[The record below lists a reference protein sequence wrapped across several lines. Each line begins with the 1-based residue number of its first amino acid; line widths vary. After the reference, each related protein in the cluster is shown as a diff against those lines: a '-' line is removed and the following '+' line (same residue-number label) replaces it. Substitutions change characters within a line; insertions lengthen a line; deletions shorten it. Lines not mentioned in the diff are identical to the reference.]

1 MGETSGRRY
10 VSPYGS
16 DRSPRRWMRRRVPQ
30 LLALGLVTATATGC
44 SVDSKDLPRL
54 GLPNPATEQGH
65 RVLSLWQGS
74 WIAALIVG
82 AVVWGLILWSVVFH
96 RRSRTKQEIPPQTR
110 YNLPL
115 EVLYTVIPGI
125 IIAVFFY
132 FTARDETELQKTT
145 KASDPAFASVN
156 VIEVIG
162 FQWNWAFVYKDGALN
177 QGGVVYDIGT
187 PGDIPTL
194 YLPQNQK
201 VQFELNSPDVIHS
214 FFVPSFLYKL
224 DVIPGKTNK
233 FEITPQVLG
242 HYDGKCAEL
251 CGADHSRMLFNVQIV
266 TPEEY
271 QKHLAELKAAGQTG
285 PLRSEINRPV
295 EPEHAAESE
304 HAGSEK

>member
-1 MGETSGRRY
+1 M
-10 VSPYGS
+10 SPYGS

-82 AVVWGLILWSVVFH
+82 AVVWGLILWSIVFH

-156 VIEVIG
+156 VIEVVG
-162 FQWNWAFVYKDGALN
+162 FQWNWAFNYKEGPMNETGA
-177 QGGVVYDIGT
+177 VYDIGT

-214 FFVPSFLYKL
+214 FFVPSFLYKM
-224 DVIPGKTNK
+224 DIIPGKTNK

-266 TPEEY
+266 TPAEY
-271 QKHLAELKAAGQTG
+271 QKHLAELKAKGQTG
-285 PLRSEINRPV
+285 AVRSQINMPV
-295 EPEHAAESE
+295 EPEHAVESE

>member
-1 MGETSGRRY
+1 M
-10 VSPYGS
+10 SPYGS

-54 GLPNPATEQGH
+54 GLPNPATEQGD

-82 AVVWGLILWSVVFH
+82 AVVWGLILWSIVFH
-96 RRSRTKQEIPPQTR
+96 RRSRTKQEIPAQTR

-145 KASDPAFASVN
+145 KKTDPAYASVN
-156 VIEVIG
+156 VVEVVG
-162 FQWNWAFVYKDGALN
+162 FQWSWSFNYKEGALN
-177 QGGVVYDIGT
+177 TTGAVYDVGT
-187 PGDIPTL
+187 PGQIPTL

-233 FEITPQVLG
+233 FEITPNVLG
-242 HYDGKCAEL
+242 EYDGKCAEL
-251 CGADHSRMLFNVQIV
+251 CGADHSRMLFMVKIV

-271 QKHLAELKAAGQTG
+271 KKHLEELKLKGQTG
-285 PLRSEINRPV
+285 AVRSQINMPAT
-295 EPEHAAESE
+295 PE

>member
-1 MGETSGRRY
+1 M
-10 VSPYGS
+10 SPYGS

-30 LLALGLVTATATGC
+30 LLALGLVTVTATGC

-82 AVVWGLILWSVVFH
+82 VVVWGLILWSIVFH

-145 KASDPAFASVN
+145 KPGTEAYASVN
-156 VIEVIG
+156 VIEVVG
-162 FQWNWAFVYKDGALN
+162 FQWSWAFNYKEGPANKTGA
-177 QGGVVYDIGT
+177 VYDVGT
-187 PGDIPTL
+187 PGERPTL
-194 YLPQNQK
+194 YLPQGQK

-214 FFVPSFLYKL
+214 FYVPSFLYKL

-233 FEITPQVLG
+233 FEITPEVLG
-242 HYDGKCAEL
+242 TYDGKCAEL
-251 CGADHSRMLFNVQIV
+251 CGADHSRMLFYVKIV

-271 QKHLAELKAAGQTG
+271 QARLAALKAKGNDGAI
-285 PLRSEINRPV
+285 RSQINMPAT
-295 EPEHAAESE
+295 PENAE

>member
-1 MGETSGRRY
+1 M
-10 VSPYGS
+10 SPYGS

-54 GLPNPATEQGH
+54 GLPSPATEQGH
-65 RVLSLWQGS
+65 RVLALWQGS

-132 FTARDETELQKTT
+132 FTARDETKLQATTPKT
-145 KASDPAFASVN
+145 DPAFASVN
-156 VIEVIG
+156 VIEVVG
-162 FQWNWAFVYKDGALN
+162 YQWNWAFNYKDGALN
-177 QGGVVYDIGT
+177 SAGPVYESGT
-187 PGDIPTL
+187 PARMPTL
-194 YLPQNQK
+194 WLPQGQK
-201 VQFELNSPDVIHS
+201 VQFLLNSPDVIHS
-214 FFVPSFLYKL
+214 FWVPAFLYKQ
-224 DVIPGKTNK
+224 DIIPGKTNK

-242 HYDGKCAEL
+242 EYDGRCAEL
-251 CGADHSRMLFNVQIV
+251 CGADHSRMLFKVKIV

-271 QKHLAELKAAGQTG
+271 QRHLAELKAIGNTG
-285 PLRSEINRPV
+285 GVRSTVNMPATV
-295 EPEHAAESE
+295 EHTP
-304 HAGSEK
+304 GSEK